1 MVPAASALL
10 WVLLLS
16 LGPRAAGAQ
25 GLTQT
30 PTAMQRISLRSA
42 GPMTRS
48 YRSTARPVLPRK
60 TRIILEDDN
69 DAMADADRLAGPA
82 AAELLAATVSTG
94 FSRSSTV
101 NEEDGSSEEG
111 VVINAGKDNTSR
123 ELPSATPSTAG
134 SSSTRFIAN
143 SQEPE
148 IRMTSSLPHSPG
160 RSTEHPPGSEA
171 TLSQWSTPGST
182 PSRWPSPSSTA
193 MPPPEDLRLVLMPW
207 GPHFW
212 LS

>member
-1 MVPAASALL
+1 MVPAAGALL
-10 WVLLLS
+10 WVLLLN

-30 PTAMQRISLRSA
+30 PTEMQRVSLRFG

-48 YRSTARPVLPRK
+48 YRSTARTGLPRK
-60 TRIILEDDN
+60 TRIILEDEN

-94 FSRSSTV
+94 FSRSSAI

-111 VVINAGKDNTSR
+111 VVINAGKDSTSR
-123 ELPSATPSTAG
+123 ELPSATPNTAG

-148 IRMTSSLPHSPG
+148 IRLTSSLPRSPG
-160 RSTEHPPGSEA
+160 RSTE
-171 TLSQWSTPGST
+171 
-182 PSRWPSPSSTA
+182 
-193 MPPPEDLRLVLMPW
+193 DLPCHLLRICGW
-207 GPHFW
+207 C
-212 LS
+212 